1 MSPEVAGRFF
11 TTEPPGKPTHC
22 MILIVGCSVKGK
34 TMEIVNRS
42 VVPWGE
48 KRDEQVAYRKLGRQ

>member
-1 MSPEVAGRFF
+1 
-11 TTEPPGKPTHC
+11 